1 MLQYSSLIHSFE
13 NNGLSLSN
21 ELNQDEFRLLLNDIS
36 STGYFDSNLCDK
48 LFHFLKFN
56 ENITI
61 TIKDFIK
68 GFILYEKQIKR
79 NIEINK
85 IKLNKEQDI
94 YNEILKECIKYK
106 NEKLNEEGFSENAK
120 IYGEITDIDIK
131 KKLIGIK
138 EIIILIIYN
147 NKKEEIHFKIG
158 DDKINYK
165 KEFEFKILSRK
176 DHFEFIMKGI
186 NDNNKIFN
194 IGNKI
199 FSLNNI
205 ESQEKYIIQITIPE
219 LENSKKIAAY
229 IDISIILY
237 MSYYNYYE
245 SLRKKEEKK
254 LKKYKILLNEK
265 IEYLDNI
272 NDIYGDLSEFTYE
285 LNDGFNTQRGINR
298 INMPLNSR
306 RKSKGFYSP
315 NIDNR
320 KISNYDKYDI
330 KQKKIS
336 KIIYHHS
343 PIIQRKE
350 NISINHIKNF
360 NDIQKISNYSPPKSK
375 RIINQDIKHLKY
387 FSNDIDN
394 IPQNIKNAYIIRKED
409 ITRDK
414 NKNINHHIKSQSELQ
429 QILHNQNIM
438 KKSIKIVEQIKK
450 EKYQN
455 ISSIPQYI
463 QVNKKIFIK
472 QGVNNINNNHQQT
485 KKINVNNNIQK
496 QSEYNLNKQQNTKIT
511 TTNIQN
517 NNIKNNLNE
526 INKDNKVIYEMEKAT
541 IHQVVGDILKQKTIT
556 AEVQILKPVIK
567 KVININNSVN
577 KAIINQIINK
587 EIIQENTLP
596 ISYLPSK
603 VNELIYLNKINTL
616 PIINAGNKVTY
627 KTLEPFIHESN
638 IHDKKEKN
646 IINNINISNNI
657 IDNSNIFNYSVD
669 AYKNSNYSDVDV
681 KNNKG
686 NISPGI
692 NYNQEK
698 MMSEGIQRKNNI
710 NSKINSLNKEIQA
723 EKINDIN

>member
-1 MLQYSSLIHSFE
+1 MSSIRDYKMIESSKIQRAKYSSLIHSFE

-21 ELNQDEFRLLLNDIS
+21 ELNQDEFRLLLNNIS

-48 LFHFLKFN
+48 LFHFLKPN

-61 TIKDFIK
+61 SIKDFIK

-158 DDKINYK
+158 EDKINYK

-186 NDNNKIFN
+186 NDNNKIYN

-229 IDISIILY
+229 ININIILY

-254 LKKYKILLNEK
+254 LNKYKILLNEK

-285 LNDGFNTQRGINR
+285 LNNGFNTEREINR
-298 INMPLNSR
+298 INIPLNSR
-306 RKSKGFYSP
+306 RNSKRFYSP

-320 KISNYDKYDI
+320 KIENYNNYEI

-343 PIIQRKE
+343 PIIHRRE
-350 NISINHIKNF
+350 NISINNIKNF
-360 NDIQKISNYSPPKSK
+360 NNIQKISNYSPPKSE
-375 RIINQDIKHLKY
+375 RIINQDIKHMKF
-387 FSNDIDN
+387 FSNDIRN
-394 IPQNIKNAYIIRKED
+394 IYHKMNTVNEHNNIKDDIIKE
-409 ITRDK
+409 K

-429 QILHNQNIM
+429 QIIHNQNI
-438 KKSIKIVEQIKK
+438 KKNSFKNVQQIKN
-450 EKYQN
+450 EKNQN

-472 QGVNNINNNHQQT
+472 KGNNINNTNHQQT
-485 KKINVNNNIQK
+485 KKIVVKNNEK
-496 QSEYNLNKQQNTKIT
+496 QTEYNLNKQQDTKIIT
-511 TTNIQN
+511 TKIQN
-517 NNIKNNLNE
+517 NNINK
-526 INKDNKVIYEMEKAT
+526 INKDNKVIYEMERAS

-556 AEVQILKPVIK
+556 AELQILKPIIK
-567 KVININNSVN
+567 K
-577 KAIINQIINK
+577 
-587 EIIQENTLP
+587 
-596 ISYLPSK
+596 
-603 VNELIYLNKINTL
+603 
-616 PIINAGNKVTY
+616 
-627 KTLEPFIHESN
+627 
-638 IHDKKEKN
+638 
-646 IINNINISNNI
+646 
-657 IDNSNIFNYSVD
+657 
-669 AYKNSNYSDVDV
+669 
-681 KNNKG
+681 
-686 NISPGI
+686 
-692 NYNQEK
+692 
-698 MMSEGIQRKNNI
+698 
-710 NSKINSLNKEIQA
+710 
-723 EKINDIN
+723 